1 MSEIVHDPDAIAVL
15 TDDECWDLLES
26 QEYGRLAY
34 VLAGEPG
41 IVPVNYVVGENDL
54 GRHLTFRTAEGS
66 KLFALAVHDVVAFEV
81 DEVGATAARS
91 VIVRGHVRRVVGLE
105 EELEDRLPL
114 HPWVPTLK
122 YNVMV
127 IEPTEVTGRSFRLV
141 RESREPVEL

>member
-15 TDDECWDLLES
+15 TDDECWDLLET

-54 GRHLTFRTAEGS
+54 GRHLAFRTAEGS
-66 KLFALAVHDVVAFEV
+66 KLFALAVHDVVVFEV
-81 DEVGATAARS
+81 DCVEEDRARS
-91 VIVRGHVRRVVGLE
+91 VIVKGRARRVVGLE
-105 EELEDRLPL
+105 EEVEDRLPL

-141 RESREPVEL
+141 REAREPIDL